1 MSSKFF
7 TNKQNNKINN
17 NDKSKAT
24 KQKTTIKPSNIQ
36 KAGRGK

>member
-7 TNKQNNKINN
+7 SNKQNNKINTK
-17 NDKSKAT
+17 DKSKAT
-24 KQKTTIKPSNIQ
+24 KQKTTIKSSSVQ

>member
-7 TNKQNNKINN
+7 SNKQNNKINTKG
-17 NDKSKAT
+17 KSKST
-24 KQKTTIKPSNIQ
+24 KQKTTIKSSSVQ

>member
-7 TNKQNNKINN
+7 TNKSNNKTNN
-17 NDKSKAT
+17 
-24 KQKTTIKPSNIQ
+24 KQNAPKNSQRSGAKKTTVQ

>member
-7 TNKQNNKINN
+7 SNKSNNKSNN
-17 NDKSKAT
+17 KNHTPKNSQRSDAK
-24 KQKTTIKPSNIQ
+24 KTIVQ